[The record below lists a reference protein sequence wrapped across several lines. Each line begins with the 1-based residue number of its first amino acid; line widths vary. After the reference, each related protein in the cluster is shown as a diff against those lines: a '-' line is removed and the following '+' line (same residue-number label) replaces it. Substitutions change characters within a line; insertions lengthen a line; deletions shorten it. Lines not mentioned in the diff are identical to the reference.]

1 MSTLT
6 RETSAWSGEVTQTS
20 STATYKF
27 ETAGKYVDQNIEF
40 TVKANI
46 PSGDAVIV
54 RTWTSADV

>member
-6 RETSAWSGEVTQTS
+6 KETSAWSGEVTQST

-27 ETAGKYVDQNIEF
+27 ETAGKYVDQNIEL

-46 PSGDAVIV
+46 PSGDAVII
-54 RTWTSADV
+54 RT